1 MRTERSRNEKAYKR
15 LRGKLEQAHRGQFVA
30 IARGQLVAAGATLE
44 EVTTRAE
51 SAAPGATHRLI
62 FKVGEEYP
70 PLITIGTPQLH
81 GRSR

>member
-1 MRTERSRNEKAYKR
+1 
-15 LRGKLEQAHRGQFVA
+15 LRDKLERAHRGQFVA
-30 IARGQLVAAGATLE
+30 IAQGELVAAGATLE

-62 FKVGEEYP
+62 FKVGEKYP
-70 PLITIGTPQLH
+70 PLVTIGTPQLH